1 MSIVDLF
8 LFPHFIFIL
17 IGIILLSLSLFFV
30 NFHKPK
36 KWFLL
41 HWITA
46 IGGTILAIIGI
57 ILLGTL
63 ILTIPHGIVG
73 LLAII
78 FLVYAVVV
86 GIVARNLKN
95 KNLRKAHIWTSR
107 VIYVFSLIALILGIL
122 SFI

>member
-1 MSIVDLF
+1 MSIVDMF
-8 LFPHFIFIL
+8 QFPHFILIL

-41 HWITA
+41 HA
-46 IGGTILAIIGI
+46 ISAIAGIILSIIGI
-57 ILLGTL
+57 VLLSAL

-86 GIVARNLKN
+86 GIIARNLKN
-95 KNLRKAHIWTSR
+95 KNLRLAHIWTSR
-107 VIYVFSLIALILGIL
+107 FIYVFALIALILGIL
-122 SFI
+122 SFL